1 MNRVRRSILYMPGDD
16 RRKIEKARSLDLD
29 SFCMDLEDGVALNN
43 KPAARESV
51 VSALQELDFGHIER
65 LVRINPAETALA
77 MQDLESILV
86 ARPDGI
92 VVPKVETAADI
103 RWVAAQLDDADMPII
118 AIVETAR
125 GIVNLKEIG
134 AAGSP
139 LSALAFGAE
148 DLAGDIGATRTK
160 AGMEVLYARSAV
172 ITHAA
177 ANDLQ
182 ALDMV
187 FVDFRDLEG
196 LAEEAQ
202 AGASMGYDGKQAIH
216 PNQIQVIHQAFT
228 PNQEEIE
235 QAQRIVVEFDKN
247 SKAGTGAFAIDGKMI
262 DMPLYRAAQNKLA
275 KARAAGLID

>member
-16 RRKIEKARSLDLD
+16 RSKIEKAQTLGLD

-51 VSALQELDFGHIER
+51 KSALKELDFGHAER
-65 LVRINPAETALA
+65 LVRINPAETVLA
-77 MQDLESILV
+77 TQDLESLLV
-86 ARPDGI
+86 SRPDGI
-92 VVPKVETAADI
+92 VVPKVESAADI
-103 RWVAAQLDDADMPII
+103 QWVAWQLDAANMPII

-125 GIVNLKEIG
+125 GIINLKEIG
-134 AAGSP
+134 AAGST

-160 AGMEVLYARSAV
+160 AGWEVLYARSAV

-177 ANDLQ
+177 ANGLQ

-187 FVDFRDLEG
+187 FVDFRDPEG
-196 LAEEAQ
+196 LALEAQ

-216 PNQIQVIHQAFT
+216 PNQIEVINQAFT
-228 PNQEEIE
+228 PSQEEIE
-235 QAQRIVVEFDKN
+235 KAQRVVVEFDKN
-247 SKAGTGAFAIDGKMI
+247 SQAGTGAFAIDGKMI
-262 DMPLYRAAQNKLA
+262 DMPLYQSAQNKLA
-275 KARAAGLID
+275 KARAAGLIN

>member
-16 RRKIEKARSLDLD
+16 RRKIEKAQTLGLD

-51 VSALQELDFGHIER
+51 KSVLKELDFGHTER
-65 LVRINPAETALA
+65 LVRINPAETELA
-77 MQDLESILV
+77 MQDLESIFV

-92 VVPKVETAADI
+92 VLPKVESAADI
-103 RWVAAQLDDADMPII
+103 LWVAAQLGDADMPII

-134 AAGSP
+134 TAGSS

-160 AGMEVLYARSAV
+160 AGWEVLYARSAV
-172 ITHAA
+172 VTHAK

-187 FVDFRDLEG
+187 FIDFRDPEG
-196 LAEEAQ
+196 LAQEAQ

-216 PNQIQVIHQAFT
+216 PNQIEVIHQAFT
-228 PNQEEIE
+228 PTQEEFE
-235 QAQRIVVEFDKN
+235 QAQRVVVEFDKN
-247 SKAGTGAFAIDGKMI
+247 SHAGTGAFAIDGKMI

>member
-16 RRKIEKARSLDLD
+16 RRKIEKAQTLGLD

-51 VSALQELDFGHIER
+51 KSALKELDFGHTER
-65 LVRINPAETALA
+65 LVRINPAETVLA
-77 MQDLESILV
+77 TQDLESLLV

-92 VVPKVETAADI
+92 VVPKVESAADI
-103 RWVAAQLDDADMPII
+103 QWVALQLDAADMPII

-125 GIVNLKEIG
+125 GIINLKEIG
-134 AAGSP
+134 AAGST

-160 AGMEVLYARSAV
+160 AGWEVLYARSAV

-177 ANDLQ
+177 ANGLQ

-187 FVDFRDLEG
+187 FVDFRDPEN
-196 LAEEAQ
+196 LALEAQ

-216 PNQIQVIHQAFT
+216 PNQIEVINQAFT
-228 PNQEEIE
+228 PSQEEIE
-235 QAQRIVVEFDKN
+235 KAQRVVVEFDKN
-247 SKAGTGAFAIDGKMI
+247 SQAGTGAFAIDGKMI
-262 DMPLYRAAQNKLA
+262 DMPLYRSAQNKLA
-275 KARAAGLID
+275 KARAAGLIN